1 MGSRNSGNC
10 SSAMTSSRL
19 ALKVLVITTI
29 VCGTFAFTATG
40 TTPVTELK
48 EETSRILAERVKTGH
63 WQTLSATSGGEGT
76 EKWIP
81 ATPAT
86 DMVVT
91 EDQAERA
98 GPCEPTPSPSPT
110 PSDYAINHC
119 GQEPGDV
126 IGSRRR
132 IVTRRRRDSFTAA
145 QRAQQAQRDAAA
157 AKQAQW
163 AAQQVAQGATGGAT
177 RRRRATDPYLGVFG

>member
-29 VCGTFAFTATG
+29 VCGTFTFTATG

-91 EDQAERA
+91 EDLAERRD
-98 GPCEPTPSPSPT
+98 PCSDDEYDDGMKSPDGDIIPMIISPC
-110 PSDYAINHC
+110 SD
-119 GQEPGDV
+119 
-126 IGSRRR
+126 RRQPQQQR
-132 IVTRRRRDSFTAA
+132 PNAA
-145 QRAQQAQRDAAA
+145 QRAQRDQQAVDQSRRRS
-157 AKQAQW
+157 
-163 AAQQVAQGATGGAT
+163 GGAT
-177 RRRRATDPYLGVFG
+177 RRRRDSLAGVFG

>member
-91 EDQAERA
+91 EDLAERRD
-98 GPCEPTPSPSPT
+98 PCSDDEEYFDPGDGITAPMIIPSPCSAPQQQ
-110 PSDYAINHC
+110 PS
-119 GQEPGDV
+119 E
-126 IGSRRR
+126 
-132 IVTRRRRDSFTAA
+132 
-145 QRAQQAQRDAAA
+145 
-157 AKQAQW
+157 AQW
-163 AAQQVAQGATGGAT
+163 AAQQVAQGATAGATRRRSGGAT
-177 RRRRATDPYLGVFG
+177 RRRRDSL

>member
-1 MGSRNSGNC
+1 MGGNSGNC

-48 EETSRILAERVKTGH
+48 EETSRILAERVETGH

-86 DMVVT
+86 DMVEK
-91 EDQAERA
+91 EDSEEEELDNPMMNPC
-98 GPCEPTPSPSPT
+98 GPDDEYDDC
-110 PSDYAINHC
+110 Y
-119 GQEPGDV
+119 GDV
-126 IGSRRR
+126 I
-132 IVTRRRRDSFTAA
+132 VTR
-145 QRAQQAQRDAAA
+145 
-157 AKQAQW
+157 
-163 AAQQVAQGATGGAT
+163 
-177 RRRRATDPYLGVFG
+177 

>member
-1 MGSRNSGNC
+1 MGGNSGNC

-91 EDQAERA
+91 EDQAEYA

-110 PSDYAINHC
+110 PRDFAINHC
-119 GQEPGDV
+119 GNERGDDGEE
-126 IGSRRR
+126 I
-132 IVTRRRRDSFTAA
+132 IVTRRRRQGAPRPVGNRRRSPMG
-145 QRAQQAQRDAAA
+145 
-157 AKQAQW
+157 
-163 AAQQVAQGATGGAT
+163 GATGGAT
-177 RRRRATDPYLGVFG
+177 

>member
-86 DMVVT
+86 DMVEK
-91 EDQAERA
+91 EDSEEEELDHPDDENPC
-98 GPCEPTPSPSPT
+98 GPDDGYDDC
-110 PSDYAINHC
+110 Y
-119 GQEPGDV
+119 GDV
-126 IGSRRR
+126 IA
-132 IVTRRRRDSFTAA
+132 TRRRRGATA
-145 QRAQQAQRDAAA
+145 QRPNAAQQAQRDAAV

-163 AAQQVAQGATGGAT
+163 AAQQM
-177 RRRRATDPYLGVFG
+177 

>member
-1 MGSRNSGNC
+1 MGSGNSGNC
-10 SSAMTSSRL
+10 PSAMTSSRL

-48 EETSRILAERVKTGH
+48 EETSRILAERVETGH

-86 DMVVT
+86 DMVEK
-91 EDQAERA
+91 EDSEEEELDHQVPC
-98 GPCEPTPSPSPT
+98 GPDDGYDDC
-110 PSDYAINHC
+110 
-119 GQEPGDV
+119 
-126 IGSRRR
+126 
-132 IVTRRRRDSFTAA
+132 
-145 QRAQQAQRDAAA
+145 
-157 AKQAQW
+157 
-163 AAQQVAQGATGGAT
+163 
-177 RRRRATDPYLGVFG
+177 